1 MATRVSKE
9 LKYNPN
15 LKIEEFDVSK
25 IDKNNVINYL
35 LIMNRHDVSRTLLMK
50 LFGSFDGESMIHQ
63 YDTFVVPAG
72 GFSFKNSKGKMVS
85 NKDPFTT
92 TVGIWIFNIF
102 LLRDFDFSDILG
114 GYVNENITSKAFSK
128 INQKLVYGLLEDKIS
143 VENYKI
149 FLDYTQFLMP
159 YETIL
164 SPNHSERMLSFT
176 KEANK
181 LKAKLIKENQEAI
194 DKGDAAVAEMI
205 ENKLIE
211 FALEYLKDDPALD
224 VYLSGAGGNI
234 PNNFKNMYLMKG
246 AIRNPDPDAPQE
258 FNIASSSFIDG
269 ISSDEYAL
277 LANSLAGGPYA
288 RAKKTELG
296 GYWEKLIST
305 AYSSTRMDEP
315 GSDCGTKLGIEIL
328 LTESNL
334 SMFMYSYIMK
344 GDNNLEEL
352 TMENSS
358 KYIGKR
364 IKLRYAGFC
373 KSKTGIC
380 HHCAGNFFNRRG
392 NRNIGLAT
400 AQIPTVLKLRSMK
413 SFHDSTI
420 STTEIDPMRA
430 FGLE

>member
-1 MATRVSKE
+1 M
-9 LKYNPN
+9 
-15 LKIEEFDVSK
+15 
-25 IDKNNVINYL
+25 
-35 LIMNRHDVSRTLLMK
+35 
-50 LFGSFDGESMIHQ
+50 
-63 YDTFVVPAG
+63 
-72 GFSFKNSKGKMVS
+72 
-85 NKDPFTT
+85 
-92 TVGIWIFNIF
+92 
-102 LLRDFDFSDILG
+102 
-114 GYVNENITSKAFSK
+114 
-128 INQKLVYGLLEDKIS
+128 EDKIN
-143 VENYKI
+143 VENYKT

-164 SPNHSERMLSFT
+164 SPNHSEKMLACT
-176 KEANK
+176 KEINK

-205 ENKLIE
+205 EDKLLA

-224 VYLSGAGGNI
+224 VYLSGAGGNLG
-234 PNNFKNMYLMKG
+234 NNFKNMYVMKG

-258 FNIASSSFIDG
+258 FNIATSSFVDG
-269 ISSDEYAL
+269 ISADEYAL

-315 GSDCGTKLGIEIL
+315 GSDCGTKLGIEIT
-328 LTESNL
+328 LTEKNQD
-334 SMFMYSYIMK
+334 MFMYSYIIK

-352 TMENSS
+352 TMENLP
-358 KYIGKR
+358 KYLGKK
-364 IKLRYAGFC
+364 IKIRYSGFC